1 MRFRG
6 LTLPRGFHFVTT
18 GLDPVVHA
26 PVVHAEVQLS
36 MDCRIK
42 SGNDEHKIVLA
53 ARLRPSPAHDDASK
67 RFAVPRKGR
76 GKRSAE
82 RRIQPMSARRHQMLP
97 PECASGAVPP
107 PDPPSLAGG
116 GLGGGSPSGAPP
128 RRLPKRPNASAQPG
142 PRFTRKRGRGRC
154 PRRRSRLS
162 GAPRAPV
169 VVPEG
174 SMPEPPENGVTSPAR
189 RNRTRSINRPSPV
202 TSLERTGIV
211 PAT

>member
-67 RFAVPRKGR
+67 RFAVLRKGR

-82 RRIQPMSARRHQMLP
+82 RRIQPMSAHRRKVYAA
-97 PECASGAVPP
+97 CANRLRAEAARCRGP
-107 PDPPSLAGG
+107 LAFRRSTAA
-116 GLGGGSPSGAPP
+116 LAKATERFGSPG
-128 RRLPKRPNASAQPG
+128 RASREREDAG
-142 PRFTRKRGRGRC
+142 V
-154 PRRRSRLS
+154 
-162 GAPRAPV
+162 ARAV
-169 VVPEG
+169 DH
-174 SMPEPPENGVTSPAR
+174 A
-189 RNRTRSINRPSPV
+189 
-202 TSLERTGIV
+202 
-211 PAT
+211 

>member
-1 MRFRG
+1 
-6 LTLPRGFHFVTT
+6 
-18 GLDPVVHA
+18 
-26 PVVHAEVQLS
+26 VQLS

-107 PDPPSLAGG
+107 PDPPSLAGEG
-116 GLGGGSPSGAPP
+116 WEGLA
-128 RRLPKRPNASAQPG
+128 
-142 PRFTRKRGRGRC
+142 F
-154 PRRRSRLS
+154 RRSTAALAKATERFGS
-162 GAPRAPV
+162 ARAALHAK
-169 VVPEG
+169 E
-174 SMPEPPENGVTSPAR
+174 
-189 RNRTRSINRPSPV
+189 RTRALPAPSITLKRSTPRPGRSAGGVDARAARERGYEPRPQEPHPLHQSAV
-202 TSLERTGIV
+202 TGDVERTGIV
-211 PAT
+211 PVT